1 MTKYIDAEKLNAE
14 IERRIAAYQKNF
26 DKADNKIARL
36 STDGRIASLKSLLSF
51 IDSLQEE
58 QPIDKNILTW
68 RDVNELERIINKVH
82 YEFPHGIGE
91 EAFGKL
97 VLERFIDGK
106 DDVQEFPAT
115 KKCSSL
121 PSNLDKAAR
130 KYAKTTFKKPHS
142 DNPDEEVTIVEPDKY
157 AGFIA
162 GAKWDKEQMMS
173 NAVEGTVYGNGVY
186 TWVAGDIPSQFKYGD
201 KVRVI
206 VLPKED

>member
-1 MTKYIDAEKLNAE
+1 MTKEEIKQICQIYDNFRSERDAATITYNS
-14 IERRIAAYQKNF
+14 
-26 DKADNKIARL
+26 DNTFWEHVLATYNL
-36 STDGRIASLKSLLSF
+36 SH
-51 IDSLQEE
+51 
-58 QPIDKNILTW
+58 P
-68 RDVNELERIINKVH
+68 
-82 YEFPHGIGE
+82 
-91 EAFGKL
+91 
-97 VLERFIDGK
+97 
-106 DDVQEFPAT
+106 
-115 KKCSSL
+115 SL
-121 PSNLDKAAR
+121 PSEIDEAA
-130 KYAKTTFKKPHS
+130 KEYAKTTFKKPHS